1 MFIFFLQWQIH
12 KKKKQIRIT
21 ENRNSPIFV
30 NTIGEDPGQ
39 TEIIED

>member
-1 MFIFFLQWQIH
+1 MFIFFFAMANSQ
-12 KKKKQIRIT
+12 KKKQIRIT